1 MSRFEIKNESIGIEV
16 DSFGAELKSLRRL
29 SDGRE
34 YMWNADPAYWKRT
47 SPVLFPLVGSLQGQ
61 QYTYE
66 GKTYTM
72 SQHGFA
78 RDMEFTPVEGKDIQG
93 KDVQEEESQGK
104 GIQSKD
110 SRRQA
115 LWFELRESGESME
128 RYPFPFLLRIG
139 YVLKGAGVQVH
150 WQVENTGSA
159 DMYFSIGGH
168 PAFLC
173 PIEEGTKQSDYL
185 IGFDTKDALVSTV
198 IGRDGLASDRKKT
211 YELENGILPVDEHL
225 FDDDALII
233 EHDQAHRVSLMTKEK
248 EPYLTVSFDAPL
260 FGIWSPPHKNAPF
273 ICIEPWYGRCDAE
286 SFNGT
291 LGEREWGNK
300 LSPGERFEAVYTIGI

>member
-1 MSRFEIKNESIGIEV
+1 MSRYELSNEVIKIEV
-16 DSFGAELKSLRRL
+16 DSFGAELKSLCRL
-29 SDGRE
+29 SDRKE

-66 GKTYTM
+66 EKTYAM

-78 RDMEFTPVEGKDIQG
+78 RDMEFTLIKNDGGQKNE
-93 KDVQEEESQGK
+93 
-104 GIQSKD
+104 
-110 SRRQA
+110 
-115 LWFELRESGESME
+115 LWFELRDSEESRE

-139 YVLKGAGVQVH
+139 YVLDGAGIQVH
-150 WQVENTGSA
+150 WQVENTGS
-159 DMYFSIGGH
+159 DVMYFSIGGH

-173 PIEEGTKQSDYL
+173 PIEKNTKQSDYL
-185 IGFDTKDALVSTV
+185 IGFDTDQALVSTV
-198 IGRDGLASDRKKT
+198 IGRDGLASERKKT
-211 YELENGILPVDEHL
+211 YELTGGILPIDEHL
-225 FDDDALII
+225 FDEDALII

-248 EPYLTVSFDAPL
+248 KPYLTVSFDAPL

-286 SFNGT
+286 NFHGT
-291 LGEREWGNK
+291 LEEREWGNT
-300 LSPGERFEAVYTIGI
+300 LAAGERFASVYTIEVA

>member
-1 MSRFEIKNESIGIEV
+1 MSRFEVSNGVIGIEV
-16 DSFGAELKSLRRL
+16 DPNGAELKSLRRL

-34 YMWNADPAYWKRT
+34 YLWNADPAYWKRT

-61 QYTYE
+61 QYTYR
-66 GKTYTM
+66 GKTYAM

-78 RDMEFTPVEGKDIQG
+78 RDMEFTPVQKDDGQA
-93 KDVQEEESQGK
+93 
-104 GIQSKD
+104 
-110 SRRQA
+110 QA
-115 LWFELRESGESME
+115 LWFELRDSAESKE

-139 YVLKGAGVQVH
+139 YVLEGAGVQVH
-150 WQVENTGSA
+150 WQVENTGN
-159 DMYFSIGGH
+159 DIMYFSIGGH

-173 PIEEGTKQSDYL
+173 PIEQNTKQSEYL
-185 IGFDTKDALVSTV
+185 IGFDTDKALVSTV
-198 IGRDGLASDRKKT
+198 IGRDGLASERKKT
-211 YELENGILPVDEHL
+211 YELSDGTLSIGEHL
-225 FDDDALII
+225 FDEDALII

-286 SFNGT
+286 EFHGT
-291 LGEREWGNK
+291 LEEREWGNQ
-300 LSPGERFEAVYTIGI
+300 LAPGKRFEAVYTIVI

>member
-1 MSRFEIKNESIGIEV
+1 MSRFEINNEIIGIEV

-47 SPVLFPLVGSLQGQ
+47 SPVLFPLVGSLQRQ

-66 GKTYTM
+66 GKTYAM

-78 RDMEFTPVEGKDIQG
+78 RDMEFKPVREKAG
-93 KDVQEEESQGK
+93 QEK
-104 GIQSKD
+104 G
-110 SRRQA
+110 SRGQA
-115 LWFELRESGESME
+115 LWFELRENGESME

-173 PIEEGTKQSDYL
+173 PIEEGARQSDYL
-185 IGFDTKDALVSTV
+185 IGFDTKNALVSTV

-211 YELENGILPVDEHL
+211 YELEEGILPIDEHL

-300 LSPGERFEAVYTIGI
+300 LSPGERFEAAYTIGI